1 MIEMSSWVLLF
12 WHIFSRILYTL
23 STQPVLR
30 GMLSM
35 DILVFTFCC
44 IVSQQAVSRYLG
56 SQCFCCMLGSIMHL
70 TNEYLVN
77 VYTMKVNFWKDRLE
91 ICKNCSKYTPFGLAT
106 DFFFFPP
113 MSPVIIVSKN
123 GTIIWDAWLYASV
136 KPAILVDPQF
146 KMWLLLIP
154 SASRVLLST

>member
-106 DFFFFPP
+106 DFFFPP
-113 MSPVIIVSKN
+113 YVTSHNCIQKWN
-123 GTIIWDAWLYASV
+123 NNLGCLTICIRKACHSSWPPIQDVTIAHS
-136 KPAILVDPQF
+136 
-146 KMWLLLIP
+146 
-154 SASRVLLST
+154 